1 MTDRLPP
8 LATQI
13 VAPSQTVFSVPSSVS
28 VYEPPELKK
37 QETAEDEEHNTIKCI
52 CGFSD
57 DDGQTIFCETCLTWQ
72 HIACYYP
79 GHIEDALREDF
90 SHFCVDC
97 TPREL
102 DAQKA
107 REIQKA
113 RLASSVV
120 EEVSDK
126 KPRRPP
132 SKSHKKKPKPNEL
145 QIQHGATSNNP
156 EHAKHNLPHEQPHPP
171 KKAKSSHKVSHSVSS
186 QTPKRS
192 PSNGTSK
199 TNAANPPSPATTP
212 TDLPA
217 TVQPQPLS
225 ANFSALHDDRDVK
238 IVNVNSYKGLE
249 IFNTMSMWLR
259 DQAKLLG
266 ETGCDFNEVFQKP
279 PPDLEHIK
287 RSRLIER
294 KKMPIVTPDAVFQMP
309 YLAAVATIKKDA
321 PLMELNGQIGFQ
333 KDYCAV
339 DAHRWGDLTT
349 PLPFVFFHPM
359 LPLYIDT
366 RQEGSLARY
375 VRRSCKPNSVVDTF
389 ISDGSEYHFWLV
401 SDRAIAAEEQI
412 TIPWDFRF
420 PVKERAR
427 MLQLLGLGDQ
437 DTSSNS
443 EPDVDDHT
451 YETTIDWISLVLSE
465 YGGCAC
471 DLGPDC
477 AFNRFHQRYMNRG
490 QARSNPPK
498 KKSRKP
504 KAQHTISPTSTGHAT
519 NSRAASEGRFEDV
532 ADNDARSQSGST
544 RSKPPS
550 RDMTPARQ
558 GSFDMLG
565 ILTEPTDRDKR
576 KVAMVEDSFR
586 RMEQQQPPRK
596 KKRGSDGTGRAKSVT
611 KGTGSHAS
619 QAPVERHYVD
629 AGTSRSKSHSPSVAG
644 SPRTV
649 GFIRGTSARP
659 DSAPLR
665 SRHVSES
672 ARPNYCDASVQTD
685 PVEGEWYSTIQAP
698 ARPKRRVVSLSK
710 RLLNSRHQS
719 RLGQEERRN
728 QCTSQGSTTPM
739 DIDSPTLSQGPFAFP
754 SSISMTAKH
763 GEAPSSAL
771 SSPRDGLGVESRAD
785 VGGANA
791 LKHRSP
797 DLRVQ
802 MPPVPVFGSSMAY
815 PSSGQTPLSATSSVG
830 QSPFATHN
838 LTSPFGAAFAN
849 GLTATA
855 SPVKKKMSLSDY
867 KSRMSKVQ
875 AAKPSLSAAALKT
888 SLSTTDEPKS
898 ASSLDTEGAVDSPS
912 TVKKTETQD
921 LTNGGPPASASL
933 NGTA

>member
-8 LATQI
+8 LVTQI
-13 VAPSQTVFSVPSSVS
+13 VAPSQTVFPVPSSVS
-28 VYEPPELKK
+28 VLEPPELKK

-79 GHIEDALREDF
+79 GHIDDALREDF
-90 SHFCVDC
+90 SHSCVDC
-97 TPREL
+97 RPREL

-113 RLASSVV
+113 RLATSVV

-132 SKSHKKKPKPNEL
+132 SKNHKKKPKPNEL
-145 QIQHGATSNNP
+145 QLQHGPSSNNL
-156 EHAKHNLPHEQPHPP
+156 EHAKHSLAHDHPHPP
-171 KKAKSSHKVSHSVSS
+171 KKAKSSHKASQSISS
-186 QTPKRS
+186 QAPKRS
-192 PSNGTSK
+192 PSNGAPK

-212 TDLPA
+212 PDLPVGFES
-217 TVQPQPLS
+217 T
-225 ANFSALHDDRDVK
+225 NFSALHDDRDVK

-266 ETGCDFNEVFQKP
+266 ETGCDFNEVFQKSP
-279 PPDLEHIK
+279 SDIEHIK

-294 KKMPIVTPDAVFQMP
+294 KKMPIVTPDAVVQIP

-339 DAHRWGDLTT
+339 EAHRWSDLTT

-366 RQEGSLARY
+366 RQEGSMARY
-375 VRRSCKPNSVVDTF
+375 VRRSCKPNSLVDTF

-437 DTSSNS
+437 DASSNA
-443 EPDVDDHT
+443 EPDVDDQT
-451 YETTIDWISLVLSE
+451 YETTINWVGLVLSE

-471 DLGPDC
+471 NLGPDC
-477 AFNRFHQRYMNRG
+477 AFYRFHQRYMNRN
-490 QARSNPPK
+490 QARSNPTK

-519 NSRAASEGRFEDV
+519 NSRAASEGRFDDA
-532 ADNDARSQSGST
+532 ADNDARSQCGSS

-558 GSFDMLG
+558 GSFDTLG

-596 KKRGSDGTGRAKSVT
+596 KKRVSDGTGRAKSVS

-619 QAPVERHYVD
+619 QAPVERRYVD
-629 AGTSRSKSHSPSVAG
+629 AGTSRSKSQSPSAG
-644 SPRTV
+644 ASPYAV
-649 GFIRGTSARP
+649 GFVRSASSRHG
-659 DSAPLR
+659 SAPLR
-665 SRHVSES
+665 SRHASES
-672 ARPNYCDASVQTD
+672 PRPNYCNAAVQTD
-685 PVEGEWYSTIQAP
+685 PVEGEWYSPIHSTAK
-698 ARPKRRVVSLSK
+698 PKKRVISLSK
-710 RLLNSRHQS
+710 RLLNSRHRS
-719 RLGQEERRN
+719 RLDQEERRK
-728 QCTSQGSTTPM
+728 QSTSQGSTTPM
-739 DIDSPTLSQGPFAFP
+739 DIDSPTLSQGPFAF
-754 SSISMTAKH
+754 SSSVGVPGKH
-763 GEAPSSAL
+763 GEALSSGL
-771 SSPRDGLGVESRAD
+771 SSPRDGQGVEVRAD
-785 VGGANA
+785 VVGANA

-802 MPPVPVFGSSMAY
+802 MPTVPAFGSSASY
-815 PSSGQTPLSATSSVG
+815 PSGQTPLSATSSMI
-830 QSPFATHN
+830 QSPFASHN

-849 GLTATA
+849 GLSATA

-875 AAKPSLSAAALKT
+875 AAKPSLSAAPLRTAL
-888 SLSTTDEPKS
+888 SATDEPKS
-898 ASSLDTEGAVDSPS
+898 ASSLDTEGPVDSP
-912 TVKKTETQD
+912 TTDKKSETHGVM
-921 LTNGGPPASASL
+921 NGAPPASATL
-933 NGTA
+933 NGTL